1 MKILLSQPNLDSKEL
16 TAISK
21 VYNKKWLI
29 NGPIV
34 KKFELNFRKKF
45 NYKYSTSVSSCTAG
59 LQLILS
65 SLNLKKNDQVI
76 LCAFNFISAG
86 LSILQNNL
94 KPVFVDLKE
103 NSFDLDIENLKK
115 KINNKTRA
123 IIVTHF
129 NGYLQPMEKILKIA
143 SKFPNIKIIEDASH
157 VLGSHFKFKYP
168 GSNTYAAVFSFGPTK
183 MITTAGMGG
192 MVVSGDNKLIKNIN
206 ILKSYGMNKS
216 SFKRSK
222 LTKHW
227 KYKIAGLGNNFR
239 MTEIQAV
246 TGIEQLKKIDKFI
259 KSRKLLA
266 EEYKKIL
273 NTKYVKFQNSEYTTN
288 AAIIYFSIILQNK
301 KIRDNLASYL
311 SKYGIATSVHW
322 DPPLSSQ
329 SLFKNYNLNY
339 FKNSANLSNRILSLP
354 LHTKLNLQKISF
366 VANKINFFFT
376 N

>member
-16 TAISK
+16 SAISK
-21 VYNKKWLI
+21 VYNKKWLL

-45 NYKYSTSVSSCTAG
+45 KYKHCTSVSSCTAG

-115 KINNKTRA
+115 KINNKTKA

-129 NGYLQPMEKILKIA
+129 NGYLQPMEKILKIVN
-143 SKFPNIKIIEDASH
+143 KFPNIKIIEDASH

-168 GSNTYAAVFSFGPTK
+168 GSRTYAAVFSFGPTK

-227 KYKIAGLGNNFR
+227 KYKIDGLGNNFR
-239 MTEIQAV
+239 MTEIQAI

-259 KSRKLLA
+259 KLRKLLV

-273 NTKYVKFQNSEYTTN
+273 NTKYVKFQNSDYTTN

-329 SLFKNYNLNY
+329 SLFKNYNLTY
-339 FKNSANLSNRILSLP
+339 LKNSANLSNRILSLP

-366 VANKINFFFT
+366 VAKKINLFFT